1 MEKERILQLRELL
14 DKYNYEYHVLDTPS
28 VDDSEYDRLMEELI
42 FLENKHP
49 EYFDSLS
56 PTQRVGGVVL
66 EGFNKIE
73 HKRRMLS
80 LADVFSYDALRSW
93 ANDIENKVGKVQY
106 CAECKIDG
114 LAMSLTYKDGQ
125 YIQAVTRGDGSVGE
139 EVTNNV
145 KTIKSINMYIDYKE
159 ELEVRGEVYMPKAS
173 FNALNL
179 EKEKNNEPLFANP
192 RNAAAGSVRQ
202 LDSSIAAS
210 RKLDAFWYYLPDGE
224 TYGIKTHYDSLMWI
238 KSLGFKINDEGTRL
252 LDDIEDVIKFI
263 EDLANKRES
272 LSYDIDGVVIKV
284 NDYKKQEELGY
295 TIKTPKWAVAY
306 KFPAEQS
313 ITKLT
318 DIFISVGRTGR
329 CTPNAVLTPV
339 SLAGSTVSAATLHN
353 SDMISLKD
361 IRIND
366 YVLIHK
372 AGDIIPEVIKSL
384 SEKRDGSQVPY
395 VFPDKC
401 PVCHNK
407 LHKFEDEV
415 DYYCVNNDCPARV
428 ITSIAH
434 FASRDAMNIDGLGEK
449 RVEQMHK
456 EGILDTVADIY
467 KLKDKKEKILSL
479 EKFGEKSYINLIN
492 AVEQSKSNPLDKLLF
507 GLGIRQVGSKAAK
520 TLALTYGDID
530 NLISASMED
539 LKNVKDI
546 GDITAD
552 AIVTFFEDEANLHLI
567 QSLKEAGVNMSI
579 EKEEVTQSI
588 FTNKKV
594 VLTGSLSQLTRSEAT
609 SKLERL
615 GASVSGSVSKN
626 TDYVIYGEA
635 AGSKLTK
642 AQELNVSTMSE
653 QEFMDELNKV

>member
-1 MEKERILQLRELL
+1 
-14 DKYNYEYHVLDTPS
+14 
-28 VDDSEYDRLMEELI
+28 
-42 FLENKHP
+42 
-49 EYFDSLS
+49 
-56 PTQRVGGVVL
+56 
-66 EGFNKIE
+66 
-73 HKRRMLS
+73 
-80 LADVFSYDALRSW
+80 
-93 ANDIENKVGKVQY
+93 
-106 CAECKIDG
+106 
-114 LAMSLTYKDGQ
+114 
-125 YIQAVTRGDGSVGE
+125 
-139 EVTNNV
+139 
-145 KTIKSINMYIDYKE
+145 
-159 ELEVRGEVYMPKAS
+159 
-173 FNALNL
+173 
-179 EKEKNNEPLFANP
+179 
-192 RNAAAGSVRQ
+192 
-202 LDSSIAAS
+202 
-210 RKLDAFWYYLPDGE
+210 
-224 TYGIKTHYDSLMWI
+224 
-238 KSLGFKINDEGTRL
+238 
-252 LDDIEDVIKFI
+252 
-263 EDLANKRES
+263 
-272 LSYDIDGVVIKV
+272 
-284 NDYKKQEELGY
+284 
-295 TIKTPKWAVAY
+295 
-306 KFPAEQS
+306 
-313 ITKLT
+313 
-318 DIFISVGRTGR
+318 
-329 CTPNAVLTPV
+329 
-339 SLAGSTVSAATLHN
+339 
-353 SDMISLKD
+353 
-361 IRIND
+361 
-366 YVLIHK
+366 
-372 AGDIIPEVIKSL
+372 
-384 SEKRDGSQVPY
+384 
-395 VFPDKC
+395 
-401 PVCHNK
+401 
-407 LHKFEDEV
+407 
-415 DYYCVNNDCPARV
+415 
-428 ITSIAH
+428 
-434 FASRDAMNIDGLGEK
+434 
-449 RVEQMHK
+449 MHK